1 MVSKKDIK
9 LINSLK
15 QKKFR
20 DLNRFFIVE
29 GKKSISEFLNSNYEL
44 VKLFSIDCSFFKDLE
59 SFLNL

>member
-44 VKLFSIDCSFFKDLE
+44 VKLFSIDCFFLRI
-59 SFLNL
+59 